1 MSKLKISD
9 NLFLEKA
16 ELVRL
21 QEFFGP
27 SGWQRAL
34 KSFVKSYGVVQ
45 NNITTS
51 FGVVSSATTNSV
63 DVLPGLAYDS
73 EMEAI
78 VSEERVTIP
87 LGTVVANQDKWII
100 LSRAVTN
107 AERGR
112 VSIQSDGSMVGIG
125 TEFAKV
131 LRGQPNF
138 PTKVRFTDSAQNTRE
153 YEVVSVISNTSAIL
167 SGGFVPESGLR
178 YSVVG
183 AFTPGF
189 IPSAD
194 DREIYEHD
202 SFAISVVNSA
212 DKPQVSDDEFVI
224 AQIKYNIGGTYDIAD
239 LRGSCRFSVQ
249 SISSSGSSQTS
260 DGKNPLVSLIGI
272 QRVGGTAWG
281 DEFVRLELLIEFA
294 YKITSFDYASNGGNY
309 VLTISSGFCNAL
321 TVNPVS
327 IPNGLLNGFVVL
339 NRDNM
344 RSVKILSQTANVL
357 SIENNE
363 NAALLLSDNSDLII
377 VPDFYQ
383 MEVAAIVD
391 SNVDEASIPFT
402 KQVGTADGRMRMCI
416 DVKYPQS
423 GNALLQDSVGIQL
436 KYRLSSGDGQR
447 GYPFAFNTATYHDYI
462 HGIDATAGD
471 GHIDVELASIV
482 PVEPER
488 NYS

>member
-45 NNITTS
+45 NDATS
-51 FGVVSSATTNSV
+51 FAVVSSAEANSV
-63 DVLPGLAYDS
+63 DILPGLAYNS

-87 LGTVVANQDKWII
+87 LGTAVANQDKWII

-112 VSIQSDGSMVGIG
+112 VSIQSDGSLVGIG
-125 TEFAKV
+125 TEFTKV

-138 PTKVRFTDSAQNTRE
+138 PTKVRFVDSDQNVLE
-153 YEVVSVISNTSAIL
+153 YEVVSVISDTNAVL
-167 SGGFVPESGLR
+167 SGGFVPESGMR

-189 IPSAD
+189 IPSAG

-202 SFAISVVNSA
+202 FFAISVVNSV
-212 DKPQVSDDEFVI
+212 DRPQVSANEFII
-224 AQIKYNIGGTYDIAD
+224 AQIKYNVGGTHDIVD

-249 SISSSGSSQTS
+249 SASSGSSEQAS
-260 DGKNPLVSLIGI
+260 EGRNPMISLTGI

-281 DEFVRLELLIEFA
+281 EKFARLELFVEFA
-294 YKITSFDYASNGGNY
+294 YKINSFDYASNGGNY
-309 VLTISSGFCNAL
+309 SLTISSGSCNAL
-321 TVNPVS
+321 AVDPAS
-327 IPNGLLNGFVVL
+327 LPNGLFNGFVVL

-344 RSVKILSQTANVL
+344 RSVKILAQTANVL
-357 SIENNE
+357 SIENDE
-363 NAALLLSDNSDLII
+363 NASMLLSDNSDLII
-377 VPDFYQ
+377 IPDFSQ
-383 MEVAAIVD
+383 LEVAAIVD
-391 SNVDEASIPFT
+391 GNVDEASIPFT

-423 GNALLQDSVGIQL
+423 GDSSLQDSIGIQL
-436 KYRLSSGDGQR
+436 KYRLFSGDGQR

-462 HGIDATAGD
+462 RDIDAIAGN